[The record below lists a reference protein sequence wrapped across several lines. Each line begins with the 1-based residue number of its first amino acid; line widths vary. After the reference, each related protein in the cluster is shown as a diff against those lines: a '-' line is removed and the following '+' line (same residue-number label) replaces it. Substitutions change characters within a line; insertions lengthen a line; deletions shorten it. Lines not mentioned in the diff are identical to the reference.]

1 MNEVSLSLTVSL
13 CTAAVLFSLLK
24 VNLGSNADR
33 RWCIDCVFPFFKK
46 IISGFQVTIDNT
58 VKDFQSK
65 SSKISNQIYV
75 VYSF

>member
-33 RWCIDCVFPFFKK
+33 RWCIDCVFPFFL

-65 SSKISNQIYV
+65 PSKISNQIYV